1 MSTDAITGVGAVL
14 YRWDSEPSEPVFAA
28 MAEINSITFDGFSR
42 ETIDVTDLKTA
53 SVNNGYRSKIAG
65 LRDSGTFSFNLN
77 FTHTQYSEMKED
89 FESNENQIYAV
100 VLPDDELTYLEF
112 EGLITDL
119 PLDIPLEDRIN
130 SDISV
135 AIDGKVDV
143 GEGAGSSGS
152 SLPIPNN

>member
-14 YRWDSEPSEPVFAA
+14 YRWDTDGSDWEA

-53 SVNNGYRSKIAG
+53 ATNNGYRSKIAG

-77 FTHTQYSEMKED
+77 FTYTQYNKMKED
-89 FESNENQIYAV
+89 FESDENQTYSV
-100 VLPDDELTYLEF
+100 VLPDEELTYLEF
-112 EGLITDL
+112 EGLITYL
-119 PLDIPLEDRIN
+119 PLDIPLEDRLN
-130 SDISV
+130 SDISI

-143 GEGAGSSGS
+143 DTGGGSAFSSGQ
-152 SLPIPNN
+152 SL